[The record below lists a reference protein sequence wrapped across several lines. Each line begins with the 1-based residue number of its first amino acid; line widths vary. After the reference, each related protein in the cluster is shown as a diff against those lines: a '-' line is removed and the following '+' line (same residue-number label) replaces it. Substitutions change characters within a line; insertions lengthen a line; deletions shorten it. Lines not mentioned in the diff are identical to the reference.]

1 MWGCSCYFVQPLHI
15 SLLLTLIPNHH
26 QGAILYSLNSFF
38 KLQQLP
44 SLLPQTT
51 LQLKMSLFFFS
62 LSSFYRNTTP
72 FPLNFLPKAVK
83 TTHVLLGSVVSF
95 SEVARSRAGD
105 NYITQN
111 AHCLPESSQ
120 LTTQCWL
127 NTRLIL
133 GDRSV
138 CVCVSAAACLNILH
152 SSMAALVSTRYFYF
166 LKSTTGSLLQGA
178 VTCDLW
184 EHEDMWSRVCSCS
197 FFSVWLVNS

>member
-72 FPLNFLPKAVK
+72 FLLNFLPKAVK

-127 NTRLIL
+127 NARLIL

-138 CVCVSAAACLNILH
+138 CVCVCSGMSEYPTFQH
-152 SSMAALVSTRYFYF
+152 GSSRFDQVLLFFKVNNRKCAP
-166 LKSTTGSLLQGA
+166 GS
-178 VTCDLW
+178 C
-184 EHEDMWSRVCSCS
+184 DMWPVRTWRHVKQS
-197 FFSVWLVNS
+197 L

>member
-95 SEVARSRAGD
+95 SEVAPSRAGD
-105 NYITQN
+105 NNITQN

-138 CVCVSAAACLNILH
+138 CVC
-152 SSMAALVSTRYFYF
+152 
-166 LKSTTGSLLQGA
+166 LQQHVWISYIPA
-178 VTCDLW
+178 WQL
-184 EHEDMWSRVCSCS
+184 S
-197 FFSVWLVNS
+197 FRPGTFIF

>member
-62 LSSFYRNTTP
+62 LSFFYRNTTL
-72 FPLNFLPKAVK
+72 FLLNFLPKAVK

-138 CVCVSAAACLNILH
+138 CVCVCSGMSEYPTFQH
-152 SSMAALVSTRYFYF
+152 GSSRFDQV
-166 LKSTTGSLLQGA
+166 LLFFKVNNRKFTAGG
-178 VTCDLW
+178 C
-184 EHEDMWSRVCSCS
+184 DMWPVRTWRHVKQS
-197 FFSVWLVNS
+197 L